1 MHNGLTSG
9 TSLSMVRHSYCR
21 QHSLEHALS
30 AARAAYG
37 AEDALEKL
45 ADGRLRVD
53 YETGTIV
60 EADADQSPVAA
71 AAAADAAAA
80 GRTASEEQPLVPP
93 DGGTVSLT
101 TSITILLYAFVMIRM
116 GRLCSH
122 RGLYVAL
129 QSCVSQPRTPVLAC
143 ALTLWA

>member
-1 MHNGLTSG
+1 
-9 TSLSMVRHSYCR
+9 MVSHSYHR

-71 AAAADAAAA
+71 AAAAAADAAAAAAA
-80 GRTASEEQPLVPP
+80 GRTASEEQLLVPP

-101 TSITILLYAFVMIRM
+101 TSITILLYAFVMISM

-122 RGLYVAL
+122 RGLHVAL

>member
-1 MHNGLTSG
+1 MHITV
-9 TSLSMVRHSYCR
+9 VRHLTLRR
-21 QHSLEHALS
+21 QHSLEQALS

-71 AAAADAAAA
+71 AAAAAGAAA
-80 GRTASEEQPLVPP
+80 GRASEELLLVPP
-93 DGGTVSLT
+93 EGGVQGESN
-101 TSITILLYAFVMIRM
+101 
-116 GRLCSH
+116 G
-122 RGLYVAL
+122 
-129 QSCVSQPRTPVLAC
+129 
-143 ALTLWA
+143 